1 MITRDHPFYLIK
13 ELIKD
18 SSTYTLSRYIY
29 LPDSVSD
36 EREFFYVKGSDFNQK
51 MISDSLSNLNQDQ
64 ELAFH
69 SIVKDQYG
77 KIRHIPMIDF
87 TVKSE
92 IDRDTYF
99 RLKYILDKKIFNS
112 LVFYS
117 SGRSFHAYSTTLISN
132 SEWKNFMGKLLLVNP
147 SNSENSI
154 IDTRWV
160 GHRLLSGYS
169 TLRWSNNS
177 GKYLNLPQK
186 YEITF

>member
-1 MITRDHPFYLIK
+1 MIKKDHPFYLIK

-36 EREFFYVKGSDFNQK
+36 EREFFHIKGSDFNQK
-51 MISDSLSNLNQDQ
+51 LISESLSSLNQAQ

-69 SIVKDQYG
+69 SIVKDKYG
-77 KIRHIPMIDF
+77 KIQHIPMIDF
-87 TVKSE
+87 MIEDE

-99 RLKYILDKKIFNS
+99 RLKYILDKRIFNS

-132 SEWKNFMGKLLLVNP
+132 KEWKDFMGKLLLVNP
-147 SNSENSI
+147 SNGKNSI
-154 IDTRWV
+154 IDTRWI

-177 GKYLNLPQK
+177 GKYLKLPQK
-186 YEITF
+186 YELKF

>member
-1 MITRDHPFYLIK
+1 MINSDHPFYLIK
-13 ELIKD
+13 ELVKD
-18 SSTYTLSRYIY
+18 SYIYTLSRYIY
-29 LPDSVSD
+29 LPDSISD
-36 EREFFYVKGSDFNQK
+36 EREFFHIKGLDFNSDL
-51 MISDSLSNLNQDQ
+51 ISNQFINLNQTQ

-69 SIVKDQYG
+69 SIIKDKYG

-87 TVKSE
+87 TIE
-92 IDRDTYF
+92 NDIDREAFF
-99 RLKYILDKKIFNS
+99 RLKYFIDKKIFNN

-147 SNSENSI
+147 SNCNNSI
-154 IDTRWV
+154 IDTRWI

-177 GKYLNLPQK
+177 GKYLKLPQK
-186 YEITF
+186 YDLKF